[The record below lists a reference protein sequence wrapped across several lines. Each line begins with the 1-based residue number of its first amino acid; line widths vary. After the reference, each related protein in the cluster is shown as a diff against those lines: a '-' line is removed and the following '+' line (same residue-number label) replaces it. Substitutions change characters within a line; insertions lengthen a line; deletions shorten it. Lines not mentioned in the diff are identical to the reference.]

1 MVEGSEF
8 KYDIFEYCKNFFKCH
23 NAPPPRTTIKKKKTH
38 YLKKEK
44 PAIKFP
50 VIVPHAQLLR
60 RQRRTGLQFE
70 VKLGVV
76 S

>member
-1 MVEGSEF
+1 MHPHPEQQL
-8 KYDIFEYCKNFFKCH
+8 
-23 NAPPPRTTIKKKKTH
+23 KKKEEKTY